1 MNLSTPS
8 LLILVIAELV
18 SFSKTLTPI
27 PFLATRYRQSIK
39 SIKMILKISKDI
51 ITFVRLGVRIG
62 TLNNM
67 AVCMAMN
74 GVELL
79 WADSFL
85 LNGEIGF
92 KLWRGLVA
100 SIKYWANSRDI
111 NGSSWL
117 WDSVGF

>member
-1 MNLSTPS
+1 
-8 LLILVIAELV
+8 
-18 SFSKTLTPI
+18 
-27 PFLATRYRQSIK
+27 
-39 SIKMILKISKDI
+39 MILKISKDI

>member
-100 SIKYWANSRDI
+100 SIKYRANSRDI